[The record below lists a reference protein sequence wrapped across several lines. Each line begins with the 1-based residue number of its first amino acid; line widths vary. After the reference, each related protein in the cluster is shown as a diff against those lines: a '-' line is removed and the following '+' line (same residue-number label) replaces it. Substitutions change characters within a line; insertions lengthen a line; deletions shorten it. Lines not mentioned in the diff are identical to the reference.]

1 MFYQCSTVVHASS
14 KTYPSPLS
22 VEIPT
27 QCPICSVA
35 YNDIPLSIHQFERET
50 FHTGHVFAS
59 AVYFCPHCEN
69 SFYVTYVL
77 SSSDYPVVAH
87 IYATYPTNE
96 HKTEFPK
103 SITDISPDFVE
114 IYNQA
119 EIAES
124 NNLTEICG
132 LGYRKALEFLIKDYA
147 ILTHPDEKSKIE
159 TQPISQCIS
168 NYISDSKISTLATAA
183 SWIGN
188 DETHY
193 IRKHP
198 DYDIKSLKAFIKT
211 MLAFIENEIAF
222 QEAQDLLSNN
232 GR

>member
-1 MFYQCSTVVHASS
+1 MFLNLFGETYNRPPLLCIIFFSISHAIISFTYLCDIILMRKEIICMFYQCSTVVHASS

-96 HKTEFPK
+96 HKGTIDHHLK
-103 SITDISPDFVE
+103 
-114 IYNQA
+114 
-119 EIAES
+119 
-124 NNLTEICG
+124 
-132 LGYRKALEFLIKDYA
+132 
-147 ILTHPDEKSKIE
+147 E
-159 TQPISQCIS
+159 T
-168 NYISDSKISTLATAA
+168 
-183 SWIGN
+183 
-188 DETHY
+188 
-193 IRKHP
+193 
-198 DYDIKSLKAFIKT
+198 
-211 MLAFIENEIAF
+211 F
-222 QEAQDLLSNN
+222 QE
-232 GR
+232 

>member
-1 MFYQCSTVVHASS
+1 MFYQCDAVMHTSS
-14 KTYPSPLS
+14 GTQVSPLS
-22 VEIPT
+22 VEVPT

-35 YNDIPLSIHQFERET
+35 YNNVPLSVHQFDEKAVT
-50 FHTGHVFAS
+50 TGHMFAS
-59 AVYFCPHCEN
+59 SVYFCPHCEN

-77 SSSDYPVVAH
+77 SSLDYPVVAH

-103 SITDISPDFVE
+103 SITDISPNFVK

-124 NNLTEICG
+124 NNLAEICG

-147 ILTHPDEKSKIE
+147 ILTHPDEKSEIE

-168 NYISDSKISTLATAA
+168 NYISDSRISTLAKAA
-183 SWIGN
+183 SWLGN

-198 DYDIKSLKAFIKT
+198 DYDIESLKAFIKS

-222 QEAQDLLSNN
+222 QEAQDLLSKDY
-232 GR
+232 R